1 MKQVVEQAPK
11 SQQKIANNSEFY
23 QLPKKYL
30 RKQLTNDEI
39 EAINVN
45 FCCFYF
51 FNYKIIIFSF

>member
-1 MKQVVEQAPK
+1 VKQAPK
-11 SQQKIANNSEFY
+11 SQQKIANNTEFY

-45 FCCFYF
+45 FRCF
-51 FNYKIIIFSF
+51 

>member
-45 FCCFYF
+45 YCCF
-51 FNYKIIIFSF
+51 